1 MNLTKNKLF
10 LISIIFLFIGLRIL
24 FINFPF
30 WGLEYEDSFI
40 YNDTA
45 RYLSFEYDYKSM
57 PFKCQSCLDGSYE
70 KCTSYGSFGGHFLT
84 FPYLISIINYI
95 FSYNYNNVFI
105 LNFFISISILILI
118 IRWTKQNS
126 NSFSLPIFIILL
138 SLTPFITLFNTSGL
152 SETLSSLFV
161 LIFFLSVF
169 KLNEIDFKFSF
180 TFLIA
185 FLTLI
190 ISILIKRENLTLL
203 VFLFIIPFLR
213 YYFNQRILVKNYI
226 MFALSTSI
234 VILALIYKINVLE
247 VESNEGVDV
256 GSPTFNF
263 TNFFINIQQ
272 LVLAI
277 LNYSY
282 WGITGIVFIISTI
295 YFFIKK
301 YKSKIG
307 LFSLVLILLY
317 IVVYCSHYRSYYQVK
332 FNIVH
337 PFETLRYSTNYFPL
351 IAIFISS
358 QNFPESKVRK
368 LFNNNYIMFLS
379 FILLAYNVFELRI
392 NLSDDEY
399 FSRIRPVETTLNH
412 CKKNDI
418 IITDIP
424 IIFHCFA
431 SSNQTIVD
439 LYSLNQTRLD
449 NLLVDG
455 INNNIFY
462 LKPKND
468 NYDRYKLLF
477 NDNNFSSMIWNDRQY
492 KLLKY
497 NSNDSSN

>member
-1 MNLTKNKLF
+1 M
-10 LISIIFLFIGLRIL
+10 L

-30 WGLEYEDSFI
+30 WGMEYEDSFI

-45 RYLSFEYDYKSM
+45 RYLTFEYDYKSM
-57 PFKCQSCLDGSYE
+57 PFKCQSCLDGSFL
-70 KCTSYGSFGGHFLT
+70 KCNSYGSFGGHFLT
-84 FPYLISIINYI
+84 FPFLISMFNYI
-95 FSYNYNNVFI
+95 FSYNYNNIFI
-105 LNFFISISILILI
+105 LNFLISISLLLYI
-118 IRWTKQNS
+118 IKWTQQNNS
-126 NSFSLPIFIILL
+126 NFSLPIFIILL
-138 SLTPFITLFNTSGL
+138 SLTPFITVFNTSGL
-152 SETLSSLFV
+152 SETLSSFFV

-169 KLNEIDFKFSF
+169 KLNEIDFKYSL

-185 FLTLI
+185 FITLI

-203 VFLFIIPFLR
+203 VFLFTLPLLR
-213 YYFNQRILVKNYI
+213 YYFNQRILVKNYL
-226 MFALSTSI
+226 MFVLSTSLL
-234 VILALIYKINVLE
+234 ILTLIYKINVIE
-247 VESNEGVDV
+247 VESNEGIDV
-256 GSPTFNF
+256 GSSTFNL

-272 LVLAI
+272 LFLAI

-282 WGITGIVFIISTI
+282 WGITGIVFIIATI

-301 YKSKIG
+301 NKSKIG
-307 LFSLVLILLY
+307 LFSLVLTLLY
-317 IVVYCSHYRSYYQVK
+317 VLVYCCHYRSYYQVK

-358 QNFPESKVRK
+358 QNFTNIKIIT
-368 LFNNNYIMFLS
+368 LFKNNYLIILS

-424 IIFHCFA
+424 IVFHCYA
-431 SSNQTIVD
+431 SSRQTIVN
-439 LYSLNQTRLD
+439 LYSLNQARLD
-449 NLLVDG
+449 NLLEDG

-462 LKPKND
+462 LKPIND

-477 NDNNFSSMIWNDRQY
+477 KDHNFSSMLWNDKQY